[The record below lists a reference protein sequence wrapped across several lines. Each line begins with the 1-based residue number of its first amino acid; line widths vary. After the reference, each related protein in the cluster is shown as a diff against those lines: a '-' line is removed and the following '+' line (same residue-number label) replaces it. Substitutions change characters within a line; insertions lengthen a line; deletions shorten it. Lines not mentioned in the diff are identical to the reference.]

1 MVYAAFIDLNRAIA
15 NQVIQHLVI
24 MESHSVAMK
33 ISQLGILTQ
42 PTRAKKAGNP
52 VPTDCPISHFFPI
65 LFCDVV

>member
-33 ISQLGILTQ
+33 ISQLGILPQ
-42 PTRAKKAGNP
+42 PTRAKKAGKPRPQRPQMAPNSLL
-52 VPTDCPISHFFPI
+52 TIM
-65 LFCDVV
+65 